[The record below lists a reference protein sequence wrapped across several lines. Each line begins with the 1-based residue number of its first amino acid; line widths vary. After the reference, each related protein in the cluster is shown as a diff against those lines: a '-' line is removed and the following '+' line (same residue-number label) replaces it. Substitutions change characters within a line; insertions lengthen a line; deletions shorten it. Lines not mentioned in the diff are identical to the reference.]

1 MHTKE
6 KAATKHLGQH
16 NSPEL
21 RKKKVKTNSFLKSR
35 KEKRQEYIYKHLL
48 TNKKMSTK
56 NICNMKKIRI
66 QLKAT

>member
-21 RKKKVKTNSFLKSR
+21 RKKKKSKNEFILKITKRKKTR
-35 KEKRQEYIYKHLL
+35 IYIQ
-48 TNKKMSTK
+48 TSSNKQ
-56 NICNMKKIRI
+56 KKCQQKIFVI
-66 QLKAT
+66 